1 LEWYPVILFN
11 DRTPDLKDNLLAK
24 PNYQFE
30 KRQKELEKKKKK
42 EAKLQQK
49 QQSKSGSQPDE
60 LQSPGSDET
69 TAS

>member
-1 LEWYPVILFN
+1 MYPVGIFRYQTL
-11 DRTPDLKDNLLAK
+11 DKKDHLLAK

-49 QQSKSGSQPDE
+49 QQNKGEPQPGEALPPD
-60 LQSPGSDET
+60 SDET
-69 TAS
+69 AAS